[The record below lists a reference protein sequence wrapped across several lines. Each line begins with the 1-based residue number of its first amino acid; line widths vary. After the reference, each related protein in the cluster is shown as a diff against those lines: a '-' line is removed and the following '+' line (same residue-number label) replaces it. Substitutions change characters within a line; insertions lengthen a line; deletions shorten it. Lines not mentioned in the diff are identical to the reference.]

1 MKVLC
6 WNMAAAFGSNLQRHA
21 EAWAW
26 LNDQAA
32 DVALLQEAVPQ
43 EDAVQGWGTVVFRPK
58 YKNWGCAVLVRA
70 GGYEAWEPSPQEPWL
85 GRIGGAA
92 CVAKPVDGHGIWLAS
107 VHSDAASF
115 EEINKRYPDWYGD
128 LPPRNNVLRCSEA
141 AMWEIEVIAAEL
153 RPVLDDSHFVLG
165 GDLNSA
171 RLFDDH
177 PGGENER
184 LFANLH
190 AQGYVDTRPRHS
202 AQEVRTYFKE
212 GRRPFQLDHV
222 FADRDTESTIASW
235 RVLEAPAGS
244 LGLSDHAPIEIL
256 LGSG

>member
-6 WNMAAAFGSNLQRHA
+6 WNMAAAFGYNKERHA

-26 LNDQAA
+26 LNDQAP
-32 DVALLQEAVPQ
+32 DVALLQEVVPH
-43 EDAVQGWGTVVFRPK
+43 EDALRGWGTVVFRPK

-70 GGYEAWEPSPQEPWL
+70 GRYEAWEPTPQEAWL
-85 GRIGGAA
+85 RRIGGAA
-92 CVAKPVDGHGIWLAS
+92 CVAKPVDPRGIWWAS

-115 EEINKRYPDWYGD
+115 EEINKRYPEWYRD
-128 LPPRNNVLRCSEA
+128 LPSRDSILRCSESDL
-141 AMWEIEVIAAEL
+141 WEIEVIASEL
-153 RPVLDDSHFVLG
+153 SAVLKDSHFVVG

-171 RLFDDH
+171 RLFDDNH
-177 PGGENER
+177 GDENER

-202 AQEVRTYFKE
+202 AHEVRTYFKD
-212 GRRPFQLDHV
+212 GRRHFQLDHV
-222 FADRDTESTIASW
+222 FADRDTESAVTAW
-235 RVLEAPAGS
+235 RVLEEPAQS

-256 LGSG
+256 LASG